1 MSGSGL
7 LYFLP
12 RPLGMPSIIGGALAS
27 VDLPGRRIGNWCVSG
42 EELSDYACYS
52 QGEVRETVPQLLSPI
67 LGHQQWSGPSHPH
80 QPRGAC
86 AAWA

>member
-7 LYFLP
+7 LSFLP
-12 RPLGMPSIIGGALAS
+12 RPQLMPNITWE
-27 VDLPGRRIGNWCVSG
+27 DLPGRCTGSWSVVVQK
-42 EELSDYACYS
+42 LSDYAYYAYS